1 MVTLTNISAMRSAE
15 AMANSNAAIKTAM
28 ERLSTGSRI
37 NSASDD
43 AAGLAISSKMNS
55 QIFGISQAIANAA
68 DAIGLL
74 STADG
79 ALGEASSLLQRM
91 RELSLKSASGSA
103 TATDRTYL
111 NAEYQRLKNEID
123 RIGSQTQWNGMNLL
137 DGSIFIGDTQ
147 FQVGANVNQ
156 TTGVTIDRLSTNTIS
171 NSFSPIEWVQLG
183 GDISG
188 EVASEGSGNSVSLA
202 SDGKTVAIGAPL
214 NDGNGSDSGNARI
227 YEYDQFSE
235 NWIQLGN
242 TINGEMAG
250 DHAGEALSI
259 SSDGRTIAIGAPKNN
274 GNGSDSGHTRIF
286 QYDSTSKSWMQLGA
300 DIDGEA
306 AADRSGYSVSLSAD
320 GLSVAIGSP
329 NKHTRI
335 FQYSSASANW
345 VQLGA
350 DIDGEAVHDMSGNSV
365 SISGDGS
372 RVAIGAYSNDGAGTN
387 YGHTRIYEYNSASA
401 NWVQLGADIDG
412 ESMDDGSGGSVSL
425 SGDGSVVAIGAIGN
439 HGLSQYGGHTRTFKY
454 DGASASWAQ
463 LGSDIDGEHHAKSGR
478 SVSMSSDGTTL
489 AIGAHGAA
497 HTRIYQSSHNL
508 NVTSVTSLDDAV
520 IATESV
526 DEALKNINSMRA
538 TYGST
543 MNRLAHTGNNLT
555 AALVNTKSSLSKI
568 ADADYA
574 KETSNLAASQIMNQG
589 AQSMLAQA
597 NVVYP
602 DMVRKLIG
610 E

>member
-1 MVTLTNISAMRSAE
+1 MISLTNLNAMRSAA
-15 AMANSNAAIKTAM
+15 AMADSNADIKTSM

-43 AAGLAISSKMNS
+43 AAGLAISSKMDS
-55 QIFGISQAIANAA
+55 QIFGIAQAIANAA

-79 ALGEASSLLQRM
+79 ALGEASSLLHRM

-156 TTGVTIDRLSTNTIS
+156 TTGVTIDELSTNTIS
-171 NSFSPIEWVQLG
+171 NSLSPIEWVQLG

-188 EVASEGSGNSVSLA
+188 EVSSEISGNSVSLA

-286 QYDSTSKSWMQLGA
+286 QYDSTSKSWVQLGA

-329 NKHTRI
+329 NKHTRV
-335 FQYSSASANW
+335 FQYSSASANWVQLGADIDGEAAGDNSGVSVSLSSDGSRVAIGADLNNGRGHTRIYEYNSGSANW

-372 RVAIGAYSNDGAGTN
+372 RVAIGALVSY
-387 YGHTRIYEYNSASA
+387 
-401 NWVQLGADIDG
+401 LGRG
-412 ESMDDGSGGSVSL
+412 EARTLFCIVCI
-425 SGDGSVVAIGAIGN
+425 GD
-439 HGLSQYGGHTRTFKY
+439 F
-454 DGASASWAQ
+454 
-463 LGSDIDGEHHAKSGR
+463 
-478 SVSMSSDGTTL
+478 
-489 AIGAHGAA
+489 
-497 HTRIYQSSHNL
+497 
-508 NVTSVTSLDDAV
+508 
-520 IATESV
+520 
-526 DEALKNINSMRA
+526 
-538 TYGST
+538 
-543 MNRLAHTGNNLT
+543 
-555 AALVNTKSSLSKI
+555 
-568 ADADYA
+568 
-574 KETSNLAASQIMNQG
+574 
-589 AQSMLAQA
+589 
-597 NVVYP
+597 
-602 DMVRKLIG
+602 
-610 E
+610 